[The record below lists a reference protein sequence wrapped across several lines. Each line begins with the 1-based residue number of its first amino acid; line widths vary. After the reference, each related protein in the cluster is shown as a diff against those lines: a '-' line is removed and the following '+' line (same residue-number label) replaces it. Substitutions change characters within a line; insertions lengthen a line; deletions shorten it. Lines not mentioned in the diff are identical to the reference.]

1 MRTPSTPDLSLR
13 FPIDQITG
21 LAAAYAYAED
31 TEVRTIGTEARN
43 RGWYTRQE
51 LVIVALWKTKRSRSR
66 VRLNREDAVKDAT
79 ELALRTADERL
90 RIGVLTHLQGVLM
103 PTASVLLH
111 LGHRDPYPILDF
123 RALWSLGV
131 DQQPSYYSFELW
143 ERYVQRC
150 RELAKEA
157 GVDMRTLDRALWQ
170 YSDTN
175 QPPRSGQSLR

>member
-1 MRTPSTPDLSLR
+1 VRKVSVPELRLR
-13 FPIDQITG
+13 FPIGQIAR
-21 LAAAYAYAED
+21 LAGDYEYADD
-31 TEVRTIGTEARN
+31 TAVRAIGVAARN
-43 RGWYTRQE
+43 RGWYRRDE
-51 LVIVALWKTKRSRSR
+51 LVAVALWKTERSRSR

-90 RIGVLTHLQGVLM
+90 RLGVLTQLQGVLM

-111 LGHRDPYPILDF
+111 LAHRDPYPILDF

-131 DQQPSYYSFELW
+131 DVPPSYYSFELW

-150 RELAKEA
+150 RELAVNA

-170 YSDTN
+170 YSSTN
-175 QPPRSGQSLR
+175 QGPR